1 MKKTILISII
11 IILILIF
18 ILGTIL
24 DSKYN
29 SHGFAGWVIT
39 GWVQCKKFKVS
50 TPEELVEALK
60 NKENVEIEILNDLEL
75 GWKQIAGALE
85 NNDIFSRAKDAKISN
100 DLKESG
106 VSKFSLDGYKN
117 IRIYSKN
124 KSKILHTCLKIKN
137 SNNVK
142 IEGLVFDELWE
153 WDEYSKGTYKENDWD
168 FININSSNQIW
179 IDNCEFGQCYDG
191 IIDADNSES
200 ITISNCNIEPNKYNY
215 EFYQKQFDYLEEN
228 KEQNE
233 IYNMLRSE
241 AGLTKEEI
249 MNIYNC
255 QCKVFNFGTK
265 EFQEDN
271 SKQNI
276 TIHNSKF
283 KNVKSRIPRVRGGNV
298 HVYNIYV
305 DNSELKDYYDYIDEK
320 VISELK
326 NQYADMI
333 YDINRGVLSTE
344 GATVIIENSIF
355 ENVDK
360 PILESTEEN
369 SGDGKYKGNVIVKNC
384 LFNKKI
390 ENKDSD
396 ENEFKIPYYY
406 KLKKIS

>member
-168 FININSSNQIW
+168 FININSSN
-179 IDNCEFGQCYDG
+179 E
-191 IIDADNSES
+191 
-200 ITISNCNIEPNKYNY
+200 T
-215 EFYQKQFDYLEEN
+215 L
-228 KEQNE
+228 
-233 IYNMLRSE
+233 
-241 AGLTKEEI
+241 
-249 MNIYNC
+249 
-255 QCKVFNFGTK
+255 
-265 EFQEDN
+265 
-271 SKQNI
+271 
-276 TIHNSKF
+276 
-283 KNVKSRIPRVRGGNV
+283 
-298 HVYNIYV
+298 
-305 DNSELKDYYDYIDEK
+305 
-320 VISELK
+320 
-326 NQYADMI
+326 
-333 YDINRGVLSTE
+333 
-344 GATVIIENSIF
+344 
-355 ENVDK
+355 
-360 PILESTEEN
+360 
-369 SGDGKYKGNVIVKNC
+369 
-384 LFNKKI
+384 
-390 ENKDSD
+390 
-396 ENEFKIPYYY
+396 
-406 KLKKIS
+406 